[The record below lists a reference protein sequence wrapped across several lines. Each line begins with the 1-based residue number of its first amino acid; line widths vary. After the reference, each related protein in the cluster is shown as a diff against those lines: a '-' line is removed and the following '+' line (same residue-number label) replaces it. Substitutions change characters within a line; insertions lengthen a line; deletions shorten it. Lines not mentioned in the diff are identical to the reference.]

1 MKGIILRMLGG
12 GGSLA
17 TTIIMGIVKEII
29 RRIAKPEKIVE
40 IGVGWLKEMA
50 DKDPSIDW
58 KDKLAVLLKDD
69 ELKED

>member
-40 IGVGWLKEMA
+40 IGVKWLKEMA
-50 DKDPSIDW
+50 DKDPTIDW
-58 KDKLAVLLKDD
+58 KDKLAVLLKD
-69 ELKED
+69 EKPKE

>member
-17 TTIIMGIVKEII
+17 ATIIMGIVKEII

-40 IGVGWLKEMA
+40 IAVGWLKEIA
-50 DKDPSIDW
+50 DKDPAIDW
-58 KDKLAVLLKDD
+58 KDKAVKLLQD
-69 ELKED
+69 EKPKN

>member
-17 TTIIMGIVKEII
+17 TTIIMGIAKEII

-40 IGVGWLKEMA
+40 IAVKWLKEIA
-50 DKDPSIDW
+50 DKDDTIDW
-58 KDKLAVLLKDD
+58 KDKLSDL
-69 ELKED
+69 LKEDKPKD

>member
-17 TTIIMGIVKEII
+17 TTIIMGVVKEII

-58 KDKLAVLLKDD
+58 KDKLAVLLK
-69 ELKED
+69 EDKPKK

>member
-1 MKGIILRMLGG
+1 MKGIILRLLGG

-17 TTIIMGIVKEII
+17 TTIIMGVVKEII

-50 DKDPSIDW
+50 DRDPSIDW
-58 KDKLAVLLKDD
+58 KDKLAVLLK
-69 ELKED
+69 EDKPKK

>member
-29 RRIAKPEKIVE
+29 RRIAKPEKIVA
-40 IGVGWLKEMA
+40 IAVGWLKEEA
-50 DKDPSIDW
+50 EKDPDLDW
-58 KDKLAVLLKDD
+58 KDLLSDL
-69 ELKED
+69 LKEDKKE

>member
-1 MKGIILRMLGG
+1 MKGIILRLLGG

-17 TTIIMGIVKEII
+17 TTILMGIVKEMV

-40 IGVGWLKEMA
+40 IAVKWLKEIA

-58 KDKLAVLLKDD
+58 KDKLSDL
-69 ELKED
+69 LKEDEKAKD